1 MTSKHLIALAR
12 PFTSLPRCLNARH
25 SYSVPPLSRPVR
37 PPVPGIIIGGPH
49 RQYATRSTADETVD
63 ELTEKYAT
71 AKDEVLPYLLFAHA
85 HLSFSAPFEIAS
97 EETDKKSVY
106 AADDRQAA
114 REELDSLKQAFEDAA
129 QGENGEEVRRRVGNR
144 IRELEQGVVAMEER
158 AMED

>member
-12 PFTSLPRCLNARH
+12 PLTSLPRCLNARH
-25 SYSVPPLSRPVR
+25 TYSVPPLGRPVH
-37 PPVPGIIIGGPH
+37 PPVPGIIIGGAH

-71 AKDEVLPYLLFAHA
+71 AKDE
-85 HLSFSAPFEIAS
+85 FEIAS